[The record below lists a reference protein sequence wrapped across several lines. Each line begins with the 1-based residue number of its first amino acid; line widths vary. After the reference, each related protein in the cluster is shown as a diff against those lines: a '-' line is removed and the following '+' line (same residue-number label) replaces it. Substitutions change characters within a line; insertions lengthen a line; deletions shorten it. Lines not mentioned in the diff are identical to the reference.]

1 MSFRVIIAGSRYFY
15 DYGLLCQVCDKI
27 LKNKRASGE
36 EIIIVSGH
44 AAGADVLGE
53 RYAKERKYA
62 CEIYPARWAE
72 RGKKAGPER
81 NKLMAERADALI
93 AFWNGRSTGTGGM
106 IELARQEAA
115 ERAKTGGNRAFSIRV
130 VMYEEPGTPIYT

>member
-15 DYGLLCQVCDKI
+15 DYSLLCRMCDKI

-44 AAGADVLGE
+44 SHGADVLGE

-62 CEIYPARWAE
+62 CEIYPAKWAE
-72 RGKKAGPER
+72 RGNKAGPER
-81 NKLMAERADALI
+81 NKLMAEKSDALI
-93 AFWNGRSTGTGGM
+93 AFWNGRSRGTAGM
-106 IELARQEAA
+106 IEFARQESDVRKK
-115 ERAKTGGNRAFSIRV
+115 EKRGDFLIRV
-130 VMYEEPGTPIYT
+130 VMYEEPGFPVHT

>member
-27 LKNKRASGE
+27 LKNKRTSGG

-44 AAGADVLGE
+44 CHGADVLGE

-62 CEIYPARWAE
+62 CEIYPAKWTE
-72 RGKKAGPER
+72 RGYKAGPER
-81 NKLMAERADALI
+81 NELMASKADALI
-93 AFWNGRSTGTGGM
+93 AFYNGRSTGTGGM
-106 IELARQEAA
+106 IEIARQEAKK
-115 ERAKTGGNRAFSIRV
+115 RAKDGGKRGFSIRI